1 MSPNTSIDGQSTLVE
16 HQIFKS
22 LAEIFKESQHTY
34 AGHRRN
40 IALLKKIQGKAKG
53 QGLEDVFNFMFC
65 KITTKILPLKKA
77 QVEGDRV
84 VKLIAGF
91 IASWERHVI
100 KINAETQNDNNEE
113 ATAFSTFLN
122 KFMRYTLRGIE
133 SRDRNVRYRVTQLIA
148 VIMDNISE
156 IDEDLF
162 DILSWAVFKR
172 VYDKDPNVRIQAIF
186 SVTKFQQDDTQG
198 DENLINEGENQQ
210 EDKEEEDGEN
220 INADSTNATKI
231 LVKLMRN
238 DSSPEV
244 RRACMLNLV
253 QTEQTLPYILERVR
267 DSNAINRRLVYS
279 RILKNMTNVF
289 QVIEKSVLDKLINWG
304 LNDREDTV
312 RNACI
317 KLVTIHW
324 LNFVNGDLVDL
335 LTKLDVMKS
344 DVAAKIIE
352 QLFET
357 RSEVI
362 EKIKFPKEIWG
373 CFTPEV
379 AFLLKCLFNYCHAK
393 KLDTIIDE
401 NYLDT
406 VEFASIL
413 SKYVSKGLSKTAPD
427 FLFISQQLLEIA
439 KNYDYSDEV
448 GRRDMLNLIRNLLYT
463 RNLNEEC
470 TRLCVGVLH
479 TLAISE
485 KDFIMI
491 VLEIIQDL
499 RDESFDDQ
507 EQARQKNKKKRKR
520 AENNNE
526 DDSTLEPDEEDDEFP
541 DEDGDDS
548 SAIESFAAAVDDLVR
563 NGQESASP
571 KEAETPA
578 LLNDDALDGKI
589 LIKCLTVSRYMLELV
604 SEQTESIIFS
614 SLIETVITPAVRNS
628 DSDIRNL
635 GLRNLGLCCLL
646 DIDLAAENMYI
657 LGMCASKGNSSLKA
671 IALQIIVDIFST
683 HGTKVADGEG
693 KVDLVAVH
701 KIFYKILKNTDLPQC
716 QSIAAEGLCKLFLG
730 NVIVDDDLFET
741 LILSYFSP
749 ANQDNEPLIQ
759 AFAFCLPVYCFSH
772 PEHQEKM
779 CNIAPDVLFRLAMLW
794 TDLKAGDGGSD
805 SMLKP
810 NVIFQQLI
818 HWTDPAQVVGQTS
831 DAFLKANYQLEFL
844 KNLLQIYDRFE
855 RKEVKKMI
863 LTNVNR
869 FFVCKEKSL
878 SLMQDIRLKVCEILE
893 SDLTDTISS
902 NSMKKFL
909 ANLDACIEENN
920 LANDILAKE
929 ISAVNENPENVDS
942 TLFEHNLEQHEK
954 NKAIIGKEE
963 PIATNKNQPI
973 APDVLSSID
982 STNLEEEENHENSN
996 ILKPNETRKPGSGG
1010 KSVDFILPDLSDN
1023 EKDTSSMNDTSYDE

>member
-1 MSPNTSIDGQSTLVE
+1 MSTLVSPNTFIDGQSTLVE

-40 IALLKKIQGKAKG
+40 IALLKKIQSKAKS

-65 KITTKILPLKKA
+65 KITTKILPLKKS
-77 QVEGDRV
+77 QIGGDRV

-91 IASWERHVI
+91 IASWERHVT
-100 KINAETQNDNNEE
+100 KMNAETQNDINEE
-113 ATAFSTFLN
+113 SSAFSIFLN

-133 SRDRNVRYRVTQLIA
+133 SKDRNVRYRVTQLIA

-186 SVTKFQQDDTQG
+186 SVTKFQQDDAQG
-198 DENLINEGENQQ
+198 DENLIDEEELQQ
-210 EDKEEEDGEN
+210 EEREEEQEEQETGTTN
-220 INADSTNATKI
+220 TDSTNATKI

-279 RILKNMTNVF
+279 RILRNMTNVF
-289 QVIEKSVLDKLINWG
+289 QVIEKSVLDKLIDWG
-304 LNDREDTV
+304 LNDREETV

-335 LTKLDVMKS
+335 LTKMDVMKS
-344 DVAAKIIE
+344 EVAAKIIE
-352 QLFET
+352 KLFET

-393 KLDTIIDE
+393 KLDSIIDE

-406 VEFASIL
+406 VEFVSIL

-448 GRRDMLNLIRNLLYT
+448 GRRDMLNLIRNLLYAKT
-463 RNLNEEC
+463 LNEPC
-470 TRLCVGVLH
+470 VKLCVGVLH

-499 RDESFDDQ
+499 RDESFDNQ
-507 EQARQKNKKKRKR
+507 EQARLKNMKKRKR
-520 AENNNE
+520 IEEANG
-526 DDSTLEPDEEDDEFP
+526 DDSSLIADEEDDELP
-541 DEDGDDS
+541 DEEEDDN
-548 SAIESFAAAVDDLVR
+548 SAIESFAAAVDDLVE
-563 NGQESASP
+563 NGQEGPSV
-571 KEAETPA
+571 KDAEKPA
-578 LLNDDALDGKI
+578 LLDEDALDGKI

-657 LGMCASKGNSSLKA
+657 LGMCASKGNSSLKE
-671 IALQIIVDIFST
+671 IALQIIVDVFST
-683 HGTKVADGEG
+683 HGTKVVDGEG

-701 KIFYKILKNTDLPQC
+701 KIFYKILKNTDLPEC

-730 NVIVDDDLFET
+730 NVILDDDLFET

-749 ANQDNEPLIQ
+749 ANQENEPLIQ

-779 CNIAPDVLFRLAMLW
+779 CSIATDVLFRLAMLW
-794 TDLKAGDGGSD
+794 TDLKAGDGSSD

-831 DAFLKANYQLEFL
+831 DAFLSANYQLEFL
-844 KNLLQIYDRFE
+844 RNLLQIYDRFE

-863 LTNVNR
+863 LTNINR
-869 FFVCKEKSL
+869 FFVCKEKSI
-878 SLMQDIRLKVCEILE
+878 SLMQDIRVKVCAILE
-893 SDLTDTISS
+893 GNLTDTVTL
-902 NSMKKFL
+902 NSLKKFL
-909 ANLDACIEENN
+909 ANLEICIEENKLANEVLDKVNPVLTEKTEEIN
-920 LANDILAKE
+920 LAE
-929 ISAVNENPENVDS
+929 HSA
-942 TLFEHNLEQHEK
+942 EQHESRK
-954 NKAIIGKEE
+954 INIGQDESMTLLLIDNHAILQEAENLEDPKS
-963 PIATNKNQPI
+963 
-973 APDVLSSID
+973 LD
-982 STNLEEEENHENSN
+982 STKLPQPS
-996 ILKPNETRKPGSGG
+996 SGG
-1010 KSVDFILPDLSDN
+1010 KSVGFILPDLSDN
-1023 EKDTSSMNDTSYDE
+1023 EKDASSMNDSSYDE